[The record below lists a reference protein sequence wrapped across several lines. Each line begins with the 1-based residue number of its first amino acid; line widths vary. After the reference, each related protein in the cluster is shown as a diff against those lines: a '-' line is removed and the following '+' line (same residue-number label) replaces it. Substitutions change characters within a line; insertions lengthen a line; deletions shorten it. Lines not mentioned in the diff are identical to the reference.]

1 MMRRRGGPVENP
13 AKTHLRGANEMMA
26 SNVIIFGWDRPIPG
40 REKLSAQHFEEF
52 VKYLGGLQQK
62 TAIQGFEIVFLDP
75 HAGDL
80 NGFFLI
86 KGDSAK
92 LDALISTTEWTTHM
106 TRAALHLNGSGV
118 VRGVTGNEVMERMAL
133 WTSVIPS

>member
-1 MMRRRGGPVENP
+1 
-13 AKTHLRGANEMMA
+13 MA
-26 SNVIIFGWDRPIPG
+26 SNIILFGWNRSIPG
-40 REKLSAQHFEEF
+40 REKVSAQHFGEF
-52 VKYLGGLQQK
+52 LQYLGGLQQK
-62 TAIQGFEIVFLDP
+62 GAVQGFETVFLDS
-75 HAGDL
+75 HGGDL

-92 LDALISTTEWTTHM
+92 LDALISTTEWITHT
-106 TRAALHLNGSGV
+106 TRASLHLNGFGV

>member
-1 MMRRRGGPVENP
+1 MG
-13 AKTHLRGANEMMA
+13 
-26 SNVIIFGWDRPIPG
+26 SNVMLFGWNRSVPG
-40 REKLSAQHFEEF
+40 REKVSAQHFEEF

-62 TAIQGFEIVFLDP
+62 GAIQTFDVVFLDP
-75 HAGDL
+75 HGGDL

-92 LDALISTTEWTTHM
+92 LDELVSTTEWTTHI
-106 TRAALHLNGSGV
+106 TRATLHLEGAGLI
-118 VRGVTGNEVMERMAL
+118 REVTGDEVMGRMAL

>member
-1 MMRRRGGPVENP
+1 
-13 AKTHLRGANEMMA
+13 MA
-26 SNVIIFGWDRPIPG
+26 SNIILFGWNRPIPG
-40 REKLSAQHFEEF
+40 REKLSAQHFGEF
-52 VKYLGGLQQK
+52 VKYLGNLQQK
-62 TAIQGFEIVFLDP
+62 GAIQGFETVLLDP
-75 HAGDL
+75 HGGDL

-92 LDALISTTEWTTHM
+92 LDALVSTTEWITHT
-106 TRAALHLNGSGV
+106 TRATLHLDAFGV